1 MLRAT
6 FISIRTS
13 TWEVTKSAGFFT
25 FPELF
30 QFTPL
35 HERQHRF
42 QYTPSLQKVFQ
53 FTPIH
58 ERRRFGCRSSRDL
71 QNFNSRLCMRGNT
84 MDDSAQLQGIW
95 FQFTPLHNRQPQN
108 SGSSPGTFP
117 FQFTPIHERRRAN
130 GFHHAILHSISIH
143 ASTWEAAGSHTL
155 WHFHH
160 NYFNSRLYMRGS
172 TVLGADQDWALA
184 FQFTPLHE
192 RQLVLKITMEN
203 STLFQFTPL
212 HERQQA
218 KAFRWTI
225 RKYFNSRLY
234 MRGNRCVRFQCISG
248 FYFNSRLYM
257 RGSDGKMH
265 FSLDVAISIHA
276 STWEAANPT
285 MISCSGHKISIHA
298 STWEAAWNLHF
309 QYR

>member
-143 ASTWEAAGSHTL
+143 ASTWEAWIEIYKH
-155 WHFHH
+155 
-160 NYFNSRLYMRGS
+160 LY
-172 TVLGADQDWALA
+172 
-184 FQFTPLHE
+184 
-192 RQLVLKITMEN
+192 
-203 STLFQFTPL
+203 
-212 HERQQA
+212 
-218 KAFRWTI
+218 
-225 RKYFNSRLY
+225 
-234 MRGNRCVRFQCISG
+234 
-248 FYFNSRLYM
+248 
-257 RGSDGKMH
+257 
-265 FSLDVAISIHA
+265 
-276 STWEAANPT
+276 
-285 MISCSGHKISIHA
+285 
-298 STWEAAWNLHF
+298 
-309 QYR
+309 

>member
-53 FTPIH
+53 FTPLH

-71 QNFNSRLCMRGNT
+71 QNFNSRLCMRSNT

-143 ASTWEAAGSHTL
+143 ASTWEATL
-155 WHFHH
+155 CAICTFCAIRS
-160 NYFNSRLYMRGS
+160 YFNSRLYMRGS
-172 TVLGADQDWALA
+172 YFSVWSSGVSSD
-184 FQFTPLHE
+184 
-192 RQLVLKITMEN
+192 
-203 STLFQFTPL
+203 
-212 HERQQA
+212 
-218 KAFRWTI
+218 
-225 RKYFNSRLY
+225 FNSRLY
-234 MRGNRCVRFQCISG
+234 MRGSLNRSASFSLFG
-248 FYFNSRLYM
+248 YFNSRLYM
-257 RGSDGKMH
+257 RGSCEELEKAKMH
-265 FSLDVAISIHA
+265 
-276 STWEAANPT
+276 
-285 MISCSGHKISIHA
+285 
-298 STWEAAWNLHF
+298 WNFNSRL
-309 QYR
+309 YMRGS

>member
-13 TWEVTKSAGFFT
+13 TWEVTKSAGFFA

-42 QYTPSLQKVFQ
+42 QYTPSLQKIFQ
-53 FTPIH
+53 FTPLH

-95 FQFTPLHNRQPQN
+95 FQFTPIHNRHPQN

-143 ASTWEAAGSHTL
+143 ASTWEATPIAFLISPAA
-155 WHFHH
+155 
-160 NYFNSRLYMRGS
+160 
-172 TVLGADQDWALA
+172 V
-184 FQFTPLHE
+184 FQFMPLY
-192 RQLVLKITMEN
+192 
-203 STLFQFTPL
+203 
-212 HERQQA
+212 ERQQLCNGLN
-218 KAFRWTI
+218 
-225 RKYFNSRLY
+225 YF
-234 MRGNRCVRFQCISG
+234 VIP
-248 FYFNSRLYM
+248 
-257 RGSDGKMH
+257 
-265 FSLDVAISIHA
+265 ISIHT
-276 STWEAANPT
+276 STWEAT
-285 MISCSGHKISIHA
+285 V
-298 STWEAAWNLHF
+298 LV
-309 QYR
+309 

>member
-53 FTPIH
+53 FTPLH

-143 ASTWEAAGSHTL
+143 ASTWEAAAKIHNFFNKIDTIFYQTLFFYSNFSEGSP
-155 WHFHH
+155 F
-160 NYFNSRLYMRGS
+160 FNSSSIFL
-172 TVLGADQDWALA
+172 
-184 FQFTPLHE
+184 
-192 RQLVLKITMEN
+192 IN
-203 STLFQFTPL
+203 
-212 HERQQA
+212 
-218 KAFRWTI
+218 
-225 RKYFNSRLY
+225 
-234 MRGNRCVRFQCISG
+234 CIFLPAPMSHK
-248 FYFNSRLYM
+248 
-257 RGSDGKMH
+257 KMYESHQRTH
-265 FSLDVAISIHA
+265 F
-276 STWEAANPT
+276 
-285 MISCSGHKISIHA
+285 
-298 STWEAAWNLHF
+298 
-309 QYR
+309 

>member
-1 MLRAT
+1 
-6 FISIRTS
+6 
-13 TWEVTKSAGFFT
+13 
-25 FPELF
+25 
-30 QFTPL
+30 
-35 HERQHRF
+35 
-42 QYTPSLQKVFQ
+42 
-53 FTPIH
+53 
-58 ERRRFGCRSSRDL
+58 
-71 QNFNSRLCMRGNT
+71 MRG
-84 MDDSAQLQGIW
+84 SYI
-95 FQFTPLHNRQPQN
+95 
-108 SGSSPGTFP
+108 
-117 FQFTPIHERRRAN
+117 
-130 GFHHAILHSISIH
+130 
-143 ASTWEAAGSHTL
+143 ASKL
-155 WHFHH
+155 IQVFI
-160 NYFNSRLYMRGS
+160 NFNSRLYMRGS
-172 TVLGADQDWALA
+172 GNVAPNPRGDY
-184 FQFTPLHE
+184 
-192 RQLVLKITMEN
+192 R
-203 STLFQFTPL
+203 FQFTPL

-234 MRGNRCVRFQCISG
+234 MRGSRCVRFQCISG